1 MFIVSAKNQVTVTAS
16 HSLYS
21 FFSEFW
27 LFFRILEK
35 KKKKRNVPILKK
47 KKKIS
52 VALIHFRTQSA
63 L

>member
-47 KKKIS
+47 KKNS
-52 VALIHFRTQSA
+52 VALIHFRTQTA

>member
-35 KKKKRNVPILKK
+35 KKKKRNVPIFL

-52 VALIHFRTQSA
+52 VALIHFRTQTA

>member
-35 KKKKRNVPILKK
+35 KKKRNVPIFFKK
-47 KKKIS
+47 NFP
-52 VALIHFRTQSA
+52 VALIHFRTQTA

>member
-47 KKKIS
+47 KKIL
-52 VALIHFRTQSA
+52 VALIHFRTQTA

>member
-27 LFFRILEK
+27 LFFQNSGEEEEEK
-35 KKKKRNVPILKK
+35 KRAHFKK

-52 VALIHFRTQSA
+52 VALIHFRTQTA